1 MMSDCFIW
9 DVQNP
14 VTTALWLV
22 TCCQIITPMFSFSVD
37 CALFCKSE
45 SRPDVIVEAVYVIIV
60 SIGCLLGPYYM
71 FQGHGSFY
79 DLPFEYRYKAY
90 AVNVSGAVTYAV
102 ALKCTRLILSR
113 HQRRVAALS
122 SS

>member
-1 MMSDCFIW
+1 MW

-22 TCCQIITPMFSFSVD
+22 ACCQVIAPMFSFSAD

-45 SRPDVIVEAVYVIIV
+45 SRPDLIVITVYVTIV
-60 SIGCLLGPYYM
+60 SIGCMLGPHYM

-79 DLPFEYRYKAY
+79 DLPFGYRYKAY
-90 AVNVSGAVTYAV
+90 AINVSSAVTYAV
-102 ALKCTRLILSR
+102 ALGCTRLILSR